1 MFNKTKN
8 QLDHEVTIV
17 NGKRLHQ
24 TYSIEY
30 LCVYLDKYLS
40 WKHQID
46 DAAIKL
52 NKANAM
58 LSKIRHYIDIKTI
71 YVKSLHIL

>member
-17 NGKRLHQ
+17 NGKELHQ

>member
-17 NGKRLHQ
+17 NGKELHQ

-40 WKHQID
+40 
-46 DAAIKL
+46 
-52 NKANAM
+52 
-58 LSKIRHYIDIKTI
+58 
-71 YVKSLHIL
+71 